1 MTNRVI
7 YQWERTD
14 LEDFSCVNHYIY
26 FHNRYKTTIKT
37 LIILVVCG
45 IFIYVYYK
53 VMIVDCLNKMVTDY
67 YSIWT

>member
-45 IFIYVYYK
+45 MWYIHIC
-53 VMIVDCLNKMVTDY
+53 IL
-67 YSIWT
+67 

>member
-45 IFIYVYYK
+45 MWYV
-53 VMIVDCLNKMVTDY
+53 V
-67 YSIWT
+67 YSYMYIIK

>member
-1 MTNRVI
+1 MW
-7 YQWERTD
+7 Y
-14 LEDFSCVNHYIY
+14 
-26 FHNRYKTTIKT
+26 
-37 LIILVVCG
+37 VVCG